1 MLSLQKTI
9 QQIHG
14 LENSGSS
21 NSTALLPFQR
31 RFVLNYFFPLYVI
44 IKEKKS
50 DRRLC
55 SGKEDLSIGYKQD
68 AKLTHVNNSI
78 AVVATAL
85 KAMYE
90 DK

>member
-1 MLSLQKTI
+1 ML
-9 QQIHG
+9 
-14 LENSGSS
+14 
-21 NSTALLPFQR
+21 
-31 RFVLNYFFPLYVI
+31 